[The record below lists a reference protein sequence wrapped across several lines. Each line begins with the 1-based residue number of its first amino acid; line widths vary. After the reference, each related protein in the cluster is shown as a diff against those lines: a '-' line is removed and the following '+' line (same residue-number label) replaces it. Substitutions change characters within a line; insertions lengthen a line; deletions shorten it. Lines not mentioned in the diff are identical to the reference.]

1 MTVYRICAEKYK
13 YDVLTGI
20 GAEKF
25 GGRWNT
31 VGTKAVYC
39 SENISLALLEYYINS
54 DNPSTLP
61 KNITVA
67 KIVVPDD
74 IPVEV
79 PRPLPEGWDH
89 YPYSDQ
95 PAAYFSNRAKSTNF
109 FALKVPSS
117 VVGLE
122 HNYVLNPLYK
132 DFSRII
138 VEEFITLPIDQRLK
152 A

>member
-13 YDVLTGI
+13 DDVLTGI

-61 KNITVA
+61 KNIMVA
-67 KIVVPDD
+67 KIVVPED
-74 IPVEV
+74 IPV
-79 PRPLPEGWDH
+79 
-89 YPYSDQ
+89 
-95 PAAYFSNRAKSTNF
+95 
-109 FALKVPSS
+109 
-117 VVGLE
+117 
-122 HNYVLNPLYK
+122 
-132 DFSRII
+132 
-138 VEEFITLPIDQRLK
+138 
-152 A
+152 